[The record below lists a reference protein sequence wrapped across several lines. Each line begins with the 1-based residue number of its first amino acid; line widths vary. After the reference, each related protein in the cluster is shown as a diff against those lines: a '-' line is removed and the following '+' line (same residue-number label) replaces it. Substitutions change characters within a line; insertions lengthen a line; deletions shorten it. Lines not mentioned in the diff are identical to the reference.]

1 MTEKSRSAPAS
12 AISASV
18 NDTRYS
24 IRNAI
29 VEERLRRIWTNAF
42 AQSRL
47 AWEEALRIS
56 AFARV
61 PPSKREFFADCVCG
75 IVREFWRLDGVPTMP
90 GPALKKAA
98 KAVRMLQEAQLE
110 FDDADRALIW
120 RILETK
126 PMEFDEQ
133 FERLPQTTSQLV
145 NIFNS
150 AIGTTN
156 CPDKGGP
163 PRKRGRKKG
172 SVSVY
177 NRGLQK
183 LVHELSLA
191 ALAAGG
197 SLTFDKNFKKGSMID
212 ALDALRKYLPAGV
225 VPNVLP
231 GTIQKFA
238 TGFNQKPVAVNGS
251 LLDRKYKKFSNNWS

>member
-1 MTEKSRSAPAS
+1 M
-12 AISASV
+12 
-18 NDTRYS
+18 
-24 IRNAI
+24 
-29 VEERLRRIWTNAF
+29 RRIWTKPF

-47 AWEEALRIS
+47 GWKEALRIS

-61 PPSKREFFADCVCG
+61 PPPEREFFADCVCG
-75 IVREFWRLDGVPTMP
+75 IVREFWRLDSVPAKP

-126 PMEFDEQ
+126 AVEFDEQ
-133 FERLPQTTSQLV
+133 FERLPQTTSQLDS
-145 NIFNS
+145 IFNS
-150 AIGTTN
+150 AIGATN
-156 CPDKGGP
+156 HPDKGGP
-163 PRKRGRKKG
+163 PCSRGRKKG

-177 NRGLQK
+177 NRRLQK
-183 LVHELSLA
+183 LVHELKLA

-197 SLTFDKNFKKGSMID
+197 NLTFDKNFKKGSLID
-212 ALDALRKYLPAGV
+212 ALKALRKYLPAGV
-225 VPNVLP
+225 VRNVLP

-238 TGFNQKPVAVNGS
+238 TDFNQS
-251 LLDRKYKKFSNNWS
+251 H